1 MPPSE
6 AGSVVQEPK
15 AAYLMKAT
23 RRDILVFAALA
34 WALGRRL
41 KLRSQ
46 APAKPDRSAFDE
58 VWELVET
65 MKY

>member
-1 MPPSE
+1 
-6 AGSVVQEPK
+6 
-15 AAYLMKAT
+15 MKAT